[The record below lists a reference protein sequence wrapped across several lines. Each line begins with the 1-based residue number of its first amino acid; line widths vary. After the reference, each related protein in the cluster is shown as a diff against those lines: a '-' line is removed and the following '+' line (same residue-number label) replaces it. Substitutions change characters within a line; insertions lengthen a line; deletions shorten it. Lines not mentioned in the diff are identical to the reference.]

1 MFNGDRTSI
10 YVIKS
15 LNTELKHIVINFP
28 YYLQYY
34 IYLYELYYNMLYHQT
49 NGENNRIRLS
59 EDLLIECISIFGNNI
74 EVFSINIYLIV
85 KIDNDNGNLLEL
97 YYRYYTALLLLLTNS
112 NKILKNFV
120 YKYNIIRIV

>member
-1 MFNGDRTSI
+1 
-10 YVIKS
+10 
-15 LNTELKHIVINFP
+15 
-28 YYLQYY
+28 
-34 IYLYELYYNMLYHQT
+34 MLYHQT

>member
-1 MFNGDRTSI
+1 
-10 YVIKS
+10 
-15 LNTELKHIVINFP
+15 
-28 YYLQYY
+28 
-34 IYLYELYYNMLYHQT
+34 MLYHQT

-74 EVFSINIYLIV
+74 EVFSINIYFIV